1 MTIKILLA
9 CAVCAAVASCST
21 LKPTA
26 FNNSTVKA
34 DPVKFFVGKTK
45 SYGVTEARNGK
56 PASQI
61 TTETEG
67 IVKDGVVY
75 IEQDLY
81 PGNGKKNHRTWQL
94 KQIDEHHLEATA
106 NDIEGTA
113 RGELNGNYFTWTFRL
128 KVNRGL
134 IKHVR
139 MSQHMYLMPD
149 GETMI
154 IRSVLRKFGI
164 IVLEI
169 TEQFKKAD

>member
-9 CAVCAAVASCST
+9 CTLCAAVASCST

-26 FNNSTVKA
+26 FTNSTVKT
-34 DPVKFFVGKTK
+34 DPVKFFIGKTK

-128 KVNRGL
+128 KVNRGF

-169 TEQFKKAD
+169 TEQFKK

>member
-1 MTIKILLA
+1 MNFKLFLPGVLCLSII
-9 CAVCAAVASCST
+9 SCST

-26 FNNSTVKA
+26 FSNTAVKT
-34 DPVKFFVGKTK
+34 DPVKFFVGHTQ

-61 TTETEG
+61 TTQTEG
-67 IVKDGVVY
+67 IVKDGIVY

-81 PGNGKKNHRTWQL
+81 PGNGKKNHRSWQL
-94 KQIDEHHLEATA
+94 KQVDEHHLESTA

-134 IKHVR
+134 IKHVK
-139 MSQHMYLMPD
+139 MSQQMYLMPD
-149 GETMI
+149 GQTMI
-154 IRSVLRKFGI
+154 IRSVIRKFGI
-164 IVLEI
+164 IVQEI
-169 TEQFKKAD
+169 TEQFRKE